1 MQMSRRDRA
10 PGNRAPDVHETP
22 DEGPNGPEDHTVRR
36 KRDNDGNSWDG
47 DLETPGDDFFPDEAV
62 HEVRLASN
70 DLRERVVKLETQMM
84 AQYTA
89 MAAYA
94 QIAQNNT
101 EAVRAEGRH
110 DLDRSQSTLIGLI
123 ERVRRECSDAIQ
135 GVEARTGGGEGGDAA
150 RLASLE
156 ERFDALAVALERSIE
171 TQRALAA
178 QVAALIDDKMHRE
191 GWLVADG
198 GAEQLSLH

>member
-1 MQMSRRDRA
+1 
-10 PGNRAPDVHETP
+10 
-22 DEGPNGPEDHTVRR
+22 VRR
-36 KRDNDGNSWDG
+36 KKQGNDEISWDDVVATTSSDG
-47 DLETPGDDFFPDEAV
+47 AIPGFLPDEAV
-62 HEVRLASN
+62 QDSRIASN
-70 DLRERVVKLETQMM
+70 DLRDRISRLETQMM

-94 QIAQNNT
+94 QIAQNNS

-110 DLDRSQSTLIGLI
+110 DLDRSQSTVIGLI

-135 GVEARTGGGEGGDAA
+135 GVDARAGSGAGSDTG

-156 ERFDALAVALERSIE
+156 ERFEGLASALERSIE
-171 TQRALAA
+171 TQRALAE

-191 GWLVADG
+191 GWLASDG
-198 GAEQLSLH
+198 SGDSLTLH